1 MSDQLIQGCI
11 HEWSAEN
18 VQVLLGDPTD
28 QIRTGTIKTMVI
40 CSKCYAEK
48 PPIDISK
55 PPQGKRI
62 LTDSK

>member
-1 MSDQLIQGCI
+1 MSDQLIQGCV

-18 VQVLLGDPTD
+18 VQINMSDPSD
-28 QIRTGTIKTMVI
+28 QIQTYSTRAMVI
-40 CSKCYAEK
+40 CAKCYIEK

-55 PPQGKRI
+55 PPSEKRI